1 MDYGQPRPRPID
13 ELFAEGNRQRLHRGV
28 DDVGRW
34 DDFWH
39 GGGRPPS
46 TRTTTIPRNPAPL
59 ALEHMLPFLEHYDF
73 STTPLV
79 VTSLT
84 YASPLFL
91 SS

>member
-1 MDYGQPRPRPID
+1 
-13 ELFAEGNRQRLHRGV
+13 
-28 DDVGRW
+28 
-34 DDFWH
+34 
-39 GGGRPPS
+39 
-46 TRTTTIPRNPAPL
+46 
-59 ALEHMLPFLEHYDF
+59 MLPFLEHYDF